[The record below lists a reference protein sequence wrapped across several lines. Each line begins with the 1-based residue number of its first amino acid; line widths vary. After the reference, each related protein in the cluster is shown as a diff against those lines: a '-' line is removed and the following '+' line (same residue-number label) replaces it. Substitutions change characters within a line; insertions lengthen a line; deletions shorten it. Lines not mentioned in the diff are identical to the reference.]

1 MSAALDLANAFQPL
15 LHIGELRMVQ
25 PAESH
30 HVFGAG
36 FLFIGSLMTVEGLSG
51 RVWHRSRARTLMF
64 PAVLILL
71 GWGMIAVTAVEP
83 QARLVHFSMGLPMI
97 AGGWA
102 EARSRLD
109 GFPRKYADVLIVSG
123 LVLASAETVAF
134 HLNGTTTMTVVAHA
148 GLAALALVVAG
159 LRLYQ
164 TAQPESLARSLL
176 ISLALVAIGMV
187 LWLDGFFQLPA

>member
-51 RVWHRSRARTLMF
+51 RGWHRSRARTLMF

-109 GFPRKYADVLIVSG
+109 GFPRPDADVLIVTRPPARRCPDRHRPRPRQRRDRGFPPERHHDHDRGRPRRPRGSCPRG
-123 LVLASAETVAF
+123 RRTE
-134 HLNGTTTMTVVAHA
+134 
-148 GLAALALVVAG
+148 ALPN
-159 LRLYQ
+159 R
-164 TAQPESLARSLL
+164 PARD
-176 ISLALVAIGMV
+176 A
-187 LWLDGFFQLPA
+187 

>member
-1 MSAALDLANAFQPL
+1 MSAALDLANSFQPL
-15 LHIGELRMVQ
+15 LHIRELRMVQ

-71 GWGMIAVTAVEP
+71 GWGMIAVTAIEP
-83 QARLVHFSMGLPMI
+83 RARP
-97 AGGWA
+97 
-102 EARSRLD
+102 
-109 GFPRKYADVLIVSG
+109 
-123 LVLASAETVAF
+123 
-134 HLNGTTTMTVVAHA
+134 
-148 GLAALALVVAG
+148 
-159 LRLYQ
+159 
-164 TAQPESLARSLL
+164 LL
-176 ISLALVAIGMV
+176 ISLALVAIGMD